1 MPVQFYCPHC
11 RQLLK
16 VGRRKIG
23 TLVACPRCG
32 SPTVV
37 PTAQSG
43 ATPLAEES
51 VAGFEDVN
59 ELLRQP
65 PVAPQFAT
73 ANIPTANMPAAIGWS
88 PAGFQPGALS
98 PRAMSVDSDALDLLV
113 VSRAAIYA
121 QAVIFLVVACV
132 AFLAGYWVGQSRAPA
147 TASKSASAPPKAE
160 PVRLAGNITFNDS
173 MGKPSAD
180 AGAVIIALPIQP
192 PSAKLKA
199 KGLRPEDPLDAAH
212 EDAVSRVKAAGGD
225 YARANNQ
232 GAYDLVVP
240 APGNYYVL
248 IISQHAT
255 RPANTHVPDAD
266 LKLLS
271 PYFEVVTDL
280 LGPHRYSVAKQR
292 LSGRPTLPHAF

>member
-65 PVAPQFAT
+65 PVAPQFA
-73 ANIPTANMPAAIGWS
+73 APNMPAAIGWS
-88 PAGFQPGALS
+88 PVGFQPGAPS
-98 PRAMSVDSDALDLLV
+98 PGAMSIDSDALDLLV
-113 VSRAAIYA
+113 VSRAAVYA
-121 QAVIFLVVACV
+121 QAAIFLVVACV

-147 TASKSASAPPKAE
+147 TAGKSASAPAKAE
-160 PVRLAGNITFNDS
+160 PVRLAGNITYKVS
-173 MGKPSAD
+173 MGQLAAD

-192 PSAKLKA
+192 PQTKLKA
-199 KGLRPEDPLDAAH
+199 TGLRPEDPLDAVH
-212 EDAVSRVKAAGGD
+212 DNAVSRIKAAGGD

-232 GAYDLVVP
+232 GAYELVVP

-255 RPANTHVPDAD
+255 RPADAHVPDAD
-266 LKLLS
+266 LKLLA
-271 PYFEVVTDL
+271 PYFEVVTDV
-280 LGPHRYSVAKQR
+280 LGPHQYSLAAQR

>member
-59 ELLRQP
+59 ELLRQAP
-65 PVAPQFAT
+65 LAPQFA
-73 ANIPTANMPAAIGWS
+73 APNVPAAIGWS

-98 PRAMSVDSDALDLLV
+98 PAAMSVDADSLDLLV

-121 QAVIFLVVACV
+121 QAAIFLVVACV
-132 AFLAGYWVGQSRAPA
+132 AFLAGYWVGQSRAPVA
-147 TASKSASAPPKAE
+147 AGKSASAPAKAE
-160 PVRLAGNITFNDS
+160 PVRLAGNINYNVS
-173 MGKPSAD
+173 IGPPAPD
-180 AGAVIIALPIQP
+180 AGAVIIALPVQP
-192 PSAKLKA
+192 PLHKLKA
-199 KGLRPEDPLDAAH
+199 KGLRPDDPLDPVH
-212 EDAVSRVKAAGGD
+212 EDALSQIETSGGG
-225 YARANNQ
+225 YARANDQ

-240 APGNYYVL
+240 AAGNYHVL
-248 IISQHAT
+248 VISRHT
-255 RPANTHVPDAD
+255 MRPPDKHLPDAE
-266 LKLLS
+266 LTLLA
-271 PYFEVVTDL
+271 PYFEVVTDV
-280 LGPHRYSVAKQR
+280 LGSHQYTISRKQ
-292 LSGRPTLPHAF
+292 LAGRSSWSHAF